1 MYVMLHIVLLSD
13 CIHCILYSMHILSY
27 TYISIVTRIPW
38 NDLQVEPRSK
48 DKGSSGTALP
58 SLPLGLE
65 HLDPAE
71 VYGLTTTHTTATA
84 VNAATGTAYNHTTTG
99 GKHNNNDD
107 DDEEEEEEEDDAM
120 DEEGTDLEIGA
131 MSGHGKGDNKCVLV
145 WQGIV
150 PKRTFTG
157 FKFQVRVK
165 G

>member
-1 MYVMLHIVLLSD
+1 M
-13 CIHCILYSMHILSY
+13 
-27 TYISIVTRIPW
+27 
-38 NDLQVEPRSK
+38 EPRGGK

-71 VYGLTTTHTTATA
+71 VYGLSTTHTTSDTTATA
-84 VNAATGTAYNHTTTG
+84 ATAYNHTTTTTG
-99 GKHNNNDD
+99 NNMYNNNDD
-107 DDEEEEEEEDDAM
+107 DDDDEEDVDAM
-120 DEEGTDLEIGA
+120 DYEDDGDLEIGA

>member
-1 MYVMLHIVLLSD
+1 M
-13 CIHCILYSMHILSY
+13 
-27 TYISIVTRIPW
+27 
-38 NDLQVEPRSK
+38 EPRGGK
-48 DKGSSGTALP
+48 EKGSSGTTLP

-71 VYGLTTTHTTATA
+71 VYGLTTTHTTTTDATTTA
-84 VNAATGTAYNHTTTG
+84 TTGTAYNHSTTSG
-99 GKHNNNDD
+99 HNKRDNNHD
-107 DDEEEEEEEDDAM
+107 DDEEEEEEEDDDAM
-120 DEEGTDLEIGA
+120 DYEEGSDLEIGA

-157 FKFQVRVK
+157 FKFQVRFK